1 LYCNEV
7 TATAPG
13 FFRDEPHL
21 FGIPSRHLL
30 TECPLRNKV
39 GTSPLESGTGGS
51 FPPQPS
57 VVAPPLDSFEP
68 GKIVVGMA
76 SITNIIESI
85 ECISG
90 YSAEGGAYDPI
101 VIKELAQRY
110 ITSLDQIQTHSTTI
124 SLSPTA
130 IASSSAAVTRPTFF
144 TSDHDRRPHW
154 GYESLGPGRGEEDP
168 TFSVSALLP
177 SSIALPKSV
186 HDAVNICQWNCHIA
200 RSVGLA
206 GHSMIWNALMS
217 LIPVI
222 TLSTDSNACCFSQ
235 GSSSTQPESSSLNYA
250 METLCELLVEL
261 IDCGD
266 CQHFVICCEIVR
278 NIDDHQPP
286 PSPDPLSPSQ
296 YPSHSSPSPAQDPCS
311 QPKKSIWKTLQ
322 QTIGEMRIREGYVAY
337 LELLFRLG
345 LYQISN
351 SIIFKS
357 TDKYI
362 TQLSQQG
369 VIVRSSCA
377 QCGKELNLDSA
388 APTSATQLTSS
399 RITSIWCT
407 KCRKCVDLCHLCQ
420 QPVKG
425 LLHWCPVCGH
435 GGHPDCVKKWFE
447 RFETCPSACGHKC
460 LSHHHYPVEE
470 ASLCLSP
477 APGPGPGQGSTKRIK

>member
-1 LYCNEV
+1 M
-7 TATAPG
+7 
-13 FFRDEPHL
+13 
-21 FGIPSRHLL
+21 HLL
-30 TECPLRNKV
+30 TDCPPPARTKF
-39 GTSPLESGTGGS
+39 GTSPQESAPSSLLSTPLPSPSAAHS
-51 FPPQPS
+51 FR
-57 VVAPPLDSFEP
+57 P
-68 GKIVVGMA
+68 GAIVVGMA

-110 ITSLDQIQTHSTTI
+110 LTSSEETHLTNSP
-124 SLSPTA
+124 SPTA
-130 IASSSAAVTRPTFF
+130 VTSAAVTRPAFF
-144 TSDHDRRPHW
+144 ASDHDRAPW
-154 GYESLGPGRGEEDP
+154 GYESLGLGRGEEDP
-168 TFSVSALLP
+168 AQSLAEVLP
-177 SSIALPKSV
+177 TSIHLPKSV
-186 HDAVNICQWNCHIA
+186 HEAVNVCQWNCHIA

-222 TLSTDSNACCFSQ
+222 TLSTDSSVCFSQ

-250 METLCELLVEL
+250 METLCELLIEL

-278 NIDDHQPP
+278 NIDGRHSTPDL
-286 PSPDPLSPSQ
+286 DPLSP
-296 YPSHSSPSPAQDPCS
+296 HSAASPLHDPCH
-311 QPKKSIWKTLQ
+311 QPKKSIWKSLQ

-337 LELLFRLG
+337 LELLFRLD

-351 SIIFKS
+351 SIIFRS

-377 QCGKELNLDSA
+377 QCGKELNADSTG
-388 APTSATQLTSS
+388 PSSTQLSS
-399 RITSIWCT
+399 RITSIWCI
-407 KCRKCVDLCHLCQ
+407 KCRKCVGLCHLCQ

-447 RFETCPSACGHKC
+447 RFETCPSGCGHKC
-460 LSHHHYPVEE
+460 SSHYHPVEE
-470 ASLCLSP
+470 AVSLSP
-477 APGPGPGQGSTKRIK
+477 SPLQIKRIK